1 MKILKK
7 ILIVL
12 VILTFTSLTALAARN
27 IMKKIG
33 NDIVEGDTIQAS
45 RQSLCSGLF
54 PNGTYTGSFEVS
66 ADGELSY
73 YTEYLEIENGEIR
86 IYPSFNSQ
94 TREISFNIEYLFS
107 MFLFFIFYNLKTN
120 FDYQTWF

>member
-94 TREISFNIEYLFS
+94 TREISFKIENDNVSVTCNNNI
-107 MFLFFIFYNLKTN
+107 
-120 FDYQTWF
+120 